1 MGFEESF
8 GSVDKKKG
16 LSRREFLKTAGRAA
30 ITTGALAYAGTELL
44 KERERKES
52 IPDSSE
58 AFEALVSGFS
68 DLYEKVHVHEVLYV
82 DASGKA
88 LGGPVAVERIA
99 GKHGIVSPGKHDYNG
114 VIYPKNIAKEWK
126 DAQEQR
132 LHEQFPDRQLP
143 FRMRSTIG
151 QVNGYISRNKS
162 ITHNEQA
169 HARKKMTYLDV
180 VRECADKQMPER
192 ENETLLSYMR
202 EHAFEDDPN
211 EHLRLPKTIRTELA
225 RLLPG
230 IAGQESNFDPNAKSV
245 DSNTGDSIATGILQ
259 FRARTFNELMA
270 TRENPDPDISSPAL
284 QIQAAARHFTRIYLH
299 LAGPK
304 EKGGAGEALERIKT
318 ESFGGDD
325 AAFERQFLVPAMVN
339 AYNSGQGTLAK
350 IINRYTEL
358 HERLPVRGYDVYDHM
373 RHEAGTD
380 REAQHFLY
388 PDVKTYGSDS
398 SEYTPRVYALAR
410 LLEKNHDAH

>member
-1 MGFEESF
+1 MGFEEVF
-8 GSVDKKKG
+8 GDAGKKKG
-16 LSRREFLKTAGRAA
+16 LSRREFFKTAGRAA

-44 KERERKES
+44 KEREHKES

-68 DLYEKVHVHEVLYV
+68 DLYEKVRVNEVLYV

-88 LGGPVAVERIA
+88 LGEPVAVERMA
-99 GKHGIVSPGKHDYNG
+99 GAHGIVSPGKPDYNG

-126 DAQEQR
+126 NAQERR
-132 LHEQFPDRQLP
+132 LREQFPGRPLP

-151 QVNGYISRNKS
+151 QVNGYISKNKP
-162 ITHNEQA
+162 ILRNEQA
-169 HARKKMTYLDV
+169 QARKTMTYLDV
-180 VRECADKQMPER
+180 VRECADKQMPGR

-230 IAGQESNFDPNAKSV
+230 IAGQESHFDLDAKS
-245 DSNTGDSIATGILQ
+245 TGSETGELIAAGILQ
-259 FRARTFNELMA
+259 FRPRTFNELMA
-270 TRENPDPDISSPAL
+270 TRGNPNPDITSPAL

-304 EKGGAGEALERIKT
+304 EKGGAGEALERIK
-318 ESFGGDD
+318 ERAFKNDNE
-325 AAFERQFLVPAMVN
+325 AFEREFLVPVMVN

-350 IINRYTEL
+350 IINRYVEL
-358 HERLPVRGYDVYDHM
+358 HEHLPSRGYDVYDDM
-373 RHEAGTD
+373 RREAGTD
-380 REAQHFLY
+380 REAEHFLY

-410 LLEKNHDAH
+410 LLEKNHGTR